1 MIAKNRRSF
10 PSMTHESVSRIIESI
25 NHSSCHSIQKYA
37 RTYMKVTRWVREI
50 AEAVELREIENC
62 DL

>member
-1 MIAKNRRSF
+1 
-10 PSMTHESVSRIIESI
+10 MTHESVSRIIEAI